1 MLTTSRPEW
10 EIVTDAHCPSLN
22 GISYYPIM
30 SITVF
35 TNCRVCEG
43 GRLLHKDLAVSDD
56 RGRIVD
62 GTPTSGHNTVD
73 LGGAII
79 GPGLIELQT
88 NGMRGFHFTHF
99 EDGQSYAQ
107 KIEDVA
113 RYLPSTGCTS
123 FYATIPTVSS
133 DDFKK
138 VIIPASAISQIAKC
152 TL

>member
-1 MLTTSRPEW
+1 MAT
-10 EIVTDAHCPSLN
+10 
-22 GISYYPIM
+22 
-30 SITVF
+30 TVF

-43 GRLLHKDLAVSDD
+43 GRLVDRNLAVSNET
-56 RGRIVD
+56 GRIVD
-62 GTPTSGHNTVD
+62 GTPSGGDESTVD
-73 LGGAII
+73 LDGAII

-99 EDGQSYAQ
+99 EDEQSYAQ
-107 KIEDVA
+107 KVEEVA

-138 VIIPASAISQIAKC
+138 VVTIVCFHCTDIPLKRA
-152 TL
+152 L

>member
-1 MLTTSRPEW
+1 MAT
-10 EIVTDAHCPSLN
+10 
-22 GISYYPIM
+22 
-30 SITVF
+30 TVF

-43 GRLLHKDLAVSDD
+43 GRLVDRNVVVSNET
-56 RGRIVD
+56 GRIVD
-62 GTPTSGHNTVD
+62 G
-73 LGGAII
+73 AIV

-99 EDGQSYAQ
+99 EDEQSYAQ
-107 KIEDVA
+107 KVEEVA

-138 VIIPASAISQIAKC
+138 VFIIGRFRYIDISLNQI
-152 TL
+152 L